1 MVYSKGIMWLDDCR
15 IPFVDEGD
23 MMKPTIAKRD
33 EFNDYKKTEGR
44 KNIRQGGGFIK
55 ESNIKGRF
63 TPNLLVC
70 DDMLNDGIISLS
82 TKSVWKGLSSEK
94 SNKGW
99 QRKSHIELVDGGY
112 NDKGTNSRYY
122 DLDLW
127 FNKMVDE
134 L

>member
-1 MVYSKGIMWLDDCR
+1 MIYAKGIMWLDDCR

-70 DDMLNDGIISLS
+70 DDMLNDGSFTKTKQKNKITKNTKQMFNYS
-82 TKSVWKGLSSEK
+82 T
-94 SNKGW
+94 
-99 QRKSHIELVDGGY
+99 QREYPEI

-127 FNKMVDE
+127 FDNMLE
-134 L
+134 RL